1 MLSLCKKLH
10 PSHTLEETPT
20 NTHLRQSEV
29 FSCFGFILKSVAMEL
44 VQIAVSLSVYVL
56 C

>member
-20 NTHLRQSEV
+20 NTHLRESGV
-29 FSCFGFILKSVAMEL
+29 FSCFGFILKSVTMDL
-44 VQIAVSLSVYVL
+44 LFHCLSMCYAE
-56 C
+56 